1 MALVFCS
8 SCTVPINLTQSVY
21 LHFISITPASYVHN
35 YSECN
40 VMSLSASKA
49 QVTPQLSSHTTR
61 VLELLPSDMQLI
73 LCFLQTKCVTTAL
86 SSK

>member
-1 MALVFCS
+1 
-8 SCTVPINLTQSVY
+8 
-21 LHFISITPASYVHN
+21 
-35 YSECN
+35 
-40 VMSLSASKA
+40 MSLSASKP

-86 SSK
+86 SSKWIKYSALKEQNVE